1 MIKATHVCKLCGKP
15 MRKFG
20 DRYSCI
26 NPNCVAGS
34 TVKYILQ
41 DSNGDEISI
50 SQVFGKRV
58 NNRGLTDEQS
68 KTFSEHPWLGYV
80 KKIDDKS
87 YRIFCEPSWM
97 NSGILVSEEVYPKF
111 YNLVPKFLEQHP
123 EMLFTDYSDTTYKRR
138 SLERQIKDL
147 KQYLSDTDYTVV
159 KCSEEGTSM
168 EEQYPDE
175 YEFRNLV
182 RGQINELET
191 EVAKEPELDFVL

>member
-1 MIKATHVCKLCGKP
+1 
-15 MRKFG
+15 MRNFG

-41 DSNGDEISI
+41 DSSGKEVTV
-50 SQVFGKRV
+50 SQIFGKDS
-58 NNRGLTDEQS
+58 GHCIYHPGEMAKS
-68 KTFSEHPWLGYV
+68 FSEHPWLGYV

-111 YNLVPKFLEQHP
+111 YSLVPKFLEQHP